1 MTKFFK
7 VVILLFAVAAAV
19 SACTGGG
26 GGVPPSPESSPA
38 PEPKPAPMPDPPP
51 EPEPAPMP
59 DPPPA
64 PEPRPPVNTPACV
77 QTVIGCLEPERFEEE
92 LHTIESAH
100 SGEDSFGNQW
110 GLAAIRADRAYAQL
124 ELEHGIGLEPGS
136 GQTVGLIDTGIDEE
150 HPVFADTI
158 VTEHFFGAAQD
169 ETGSSFSHG
178 TAVASIIAAGRNAEF
193 GNGGV
198 NAAHGVAWGAD
209 IAMFAI
215 PTGSGGGTY
224 NPVGL
229 TGQINVDEIWAPRV
243 AHIVGWSSAG
253 RTLDFVNVSVG
264 YHGIIDQY
272 SEQDLRRNF
281 RESIAEVA
289 QLEESDKTIFVWAA
303 GNGHGDPCEAA
314 DFRSNPDLCVDGRV
328 NARSVEVL
336 PGLPVRIPEL
346 RENLIAV
353 VAVAP
358 DKDGGGSYEIADFSN
373 RCGIAKDWCIA
384 APGDDVW
391 VAFFGPDRRDGT
403 PGLRLGAVADG
414 TSFAAP
420 MVTGAL
426 VVMKDYF
433 RDQLLNT
440 DLVARLYATANKNA
454 PYDNAEVYGQGLLD
468 LAAAVSP
475 LGTPRVSLGARVDDA
490 GVDLVRTQL
499 SLGNALGDGLNRA
512 VAEQEIAAFDDL
524 GAPFWYALDS
534 ITDAA
539 NGPSADARLRGF
551 MAQLEREQGAPSWR
565 PSLGAVQSVDGA
577 DTGAPLQFTM
587 LEAPAMGA
595 DAGHLSLA
603 GRAVSLRTAGQGGF
617 SAAAFSTE
625 GLDGQAPV
633 SGATL
638 AWRPEGA
645 PLGVRGGV
653 VGEREAMLGSSATGA
668 FGSVGAGSAFVGV
681 EGSADVGSWRL
692 GAGAEIGTVNATAE
706 AGLIADVSP
715 LTTSAFTLQAV
726 RSLNNEDAFTLSLSQ
741 PLRVEAGEAGLSVP
755 IGRTKDGFV
764 RRHSVTADLVPT
776 GRQIEV
782 AAQWR
787 KKLSTGGELR
797 LGAAWTRHPGHAAAA
812 DPDLTLL
819 AGWRHTF

>member
-26 GGVPPSPESSPA
+26 GGVPPTPESSP
-38 PEPKPAPMPDPPP
+38 EPDPPPMPDPPL
-51 EPEPAPMP
+51 MP
-59 DPPPA
+59 DPPSA
-64 PEPRPPVNTPACV
+64 PEPSPPVDTPACV
-77 QTVIGCLEPERFEEE
+77 QTVIGCLEPERFEQE
-92 LHTIESAH
+92 LHTIENAH

-110 GLAAIRADRAYAQL
+110 GLTAIRADRAYAQL

-136 GQTVGLIDTGIDEE
+136 GQTVGLIDTGIDAD
-150 HPVFADTI
+150 HPVFADTT

-224 NPVGL
+224 SPVGL
-229 TGQINVDEIWAPRV
+229 TGQINVDELWAPRV
-243 AHIVGWSSAG
+243 AHIVGWSRAG

-358 DKDGGGSYEIADFSN
+358 DEDGDGSYEIADFSN

-384 APGDDVW
+384 APGDDVR
-391 VAFFGPDRRDGT
+391 VAYFGPNCVDDT
-403 PGLRLGAVADG
+403 LELQCSADANG

-440 DLVARLYATANKNA
+440 DLVARLYATANKNS

-512 VAEQEIAAFDDL
+512 LAEQEIATFDDL
-524 GAPFWYALDS
+524 GAPFWYALGS
-534 ITDAA
+534 RIDAA
-539 NGPSADARLRGF
+539 RGPWAGTRLRDF
-551 MAQLEREQGAPSWR
+551 MAKPQTGPGARSWR
-565 PSLGAVQSVDGA
+565 PALVSVESVDVA
-577 DTGAPLQFTM
+577 ASAAPLKLSL
-587 LEAPAMGA
+587 LETPSMGA

-603 GRAVSLRTAGQGGF
+603 GRAVALRTAGREGF
-617 SAAAFSTE
+617 SVAAFSTE
-625 GLDGQAPV
+625 GMDGQAPA

-638 AWRPEGA
+638 TWRPVGA
-645 PLGVRGGV
+645 PLGVRGGLV
-653 VGEREAMLGSSATGA
+653 AEREALLGSRPTGA
-668 FGSVGAGSAFVGV
+668 FGSVAAGSAFVGV
-681 EGSADVGSWRL
+681 EGNAHLGSWRL
-692 GAGAEIGTVNATAE
+692 GAGAEVGTVNASVE
-706 AGLIADVSP
+706 DGLIADVSP
-715 LTTSAFTLQAV
+715 LTTSTFALQAV
-726 RSLNNEDAFTLSLSQ
+726 RPLTDDSAFTLSLSQ
-741 PLRVEAGEAGLSVP
+741 PLRVEAGRARLSVP
-755 IGRTKDGFV
+755 VGRTKDGLV
-764 RRHSVTADLVPT
+764 RRHSVTAELVPS

-787 KKLSTGGELR
+787 ETLSTGGELR

-819 AGWRHTF
+819 AGWRHHF